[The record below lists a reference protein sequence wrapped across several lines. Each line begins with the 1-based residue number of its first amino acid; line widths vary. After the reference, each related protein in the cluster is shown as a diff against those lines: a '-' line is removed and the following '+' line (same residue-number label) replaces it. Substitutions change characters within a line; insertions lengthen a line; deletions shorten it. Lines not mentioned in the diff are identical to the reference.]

1 LRDDGRLDPLRIVE
15 NLFDAG
21 VDLVLGEGPELG
33 GDLGVQR
40 IPQPHQFLE
49 VRDPH
54 GTRRCRARGAEA
66 RGLAPIVAVQTPNI
80 EHLFDHI
87 PELSA
92 TFHRLLRGSRSAVP
106 SICPPGDGYPGGERL
121 VPPIA
126 RHGCGAGDPPAGRRR
141 RGRVPGRVLLD
152 GATAPVHPRREPTMS
167 PTDRPATDTATGTD
181 RAAPDPAD
189 RFADAPYSA
198 ELYSWSRSH
207 GAYLGPDDPADVPGR
222 GEAWRR
228 IAGTAGAVLVAA
240 GIACGLVYGLGYGP
254 DAAPVPS
261 APGPVATAP
270 MSFVSP
276 TD

>member
-1 LRDDGRLDPLRIVE
+1 VGHDRGDLPLIELPAREGLVYSTESGVQVPSHSQSGPGRRDPQRQPELRDDGGLDPLRIVE

-66 RGLAPIVAVQTPNI
+66 RGHAPIVAVQTPNI

-106 SICPPGDGYPGGERL
+106 SICPPGEGYPEASGSFLRSPDTAVGRETHRRADGG
-121 VPPIA
+121 
-126 RHGCGAGDPPAGRRR
+126 GAGSPEESFSTERPLRSTREGN
-141 RGRVPGRVLLD
+141 
-152 GATAPVHPRREPTMS
+152 PR
-167 PTDRPATDTATGTD
+167 
-181 RAAPDPAD
+181 
-189 RFADAPYSA
+189 
-198 ELYSWSRSH
+198 
-207 GAYLGPDDPADVPGR
+207 
-222 GEAWRR
+222 
-228 IAGTAGAVLVAA
+228 
-240 GIACGLVYGLGYGP
+240 
-254 DAAPVPS
+254 
-261 APGPVATAP
+261 
-270 MSFVSP
+270 
-276 TD
+276 